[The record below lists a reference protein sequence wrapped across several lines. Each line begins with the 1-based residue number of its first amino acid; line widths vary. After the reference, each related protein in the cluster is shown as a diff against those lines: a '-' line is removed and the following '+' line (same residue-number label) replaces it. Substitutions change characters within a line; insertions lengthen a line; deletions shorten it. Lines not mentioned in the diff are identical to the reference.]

1 MAWEKPSVQLI
12 ERFDTWLPAD
22 PRVERRRMFGCPC
35 AFVNGNMFAGVYR
48 QSVVVRLNEST
59 RERLLAEGRAEPFS
73 VSGRTMREYIML
85 TDALAR
91 THADTIALIDE
102 AFAFASALPAKKK
115 SGNAS
120 SPSKRKR

>member
-1 MAWEKPSVQLI
+1 MRAIIAL
-12 ERFDTWLPAD
+12 T
-22 PRVERRRMFGCPC
+22 M
-35 AFVNGNMFAGVYR
+35 
-48 QSVVVRLNEST
+48 
-59 RERLLAEGRAEPFS
+59 LLAATGSARAAEIN
-73 VSGRTMREYIML
+73 VML

>member
-1 MAWEKPSVQLI
+1 MAWEEPSVQLI
-12 ERFDTWLPAD
+12 ERVDIGSWLIRAWNGAGCSAAPVH
-22 PRVERRRMFGCPC
+22 REREHVC
-35 AFVNGNMFAGVYR
+35 GVYR
-48 QSVVVRLNEST
+48 QSVVVRLTESA

-73 VSGRTMREYIML
+73 VSGRTMREYVML